1 MRDDVLN
8 RLHVLRDSQH
18 YRAVLDE
25 SDVALI
31 RQAVAERERLRAEA
45 RLLSNAALADKFGV
59 HIRTIDR
66 ITAGENWSHVP

>member
-8 RLHVLRDSQH
+8 RLHVLRGSQH